1 MRSIDKTKD
10 EDLVK
15 DILSG
20 KKELFYHL
28 VKRYEVKLK
37 RYILTITNRQNEVED
52 ILQNVFLKAYTNL
65 PTFDKKLKFSSWI
78 YRIAHNESVNVIGS
92 SFIQKFVSMPD
103 WFDIGKKDDIEE
115 KIDDEQMKEKLKN
128 CVEQLDIKYKE
139 PLILFYY
146 EEKTYGEISDI
157 LRIPIRNVGVLIHR
171 GKVQVKKIC
180 YEKNNS

>member
-52 ILQNVFLKAYTNL
+52 ILQ
-65 PTFDKKLKFSSWI
+65 D
-78 YRIAHNESVNVIGS
+78 
-92 SFIQKFVSMPD
+92 
-103 WFDIGKKDDIEE
+103 
-115 KIDDEQMKEKLKN
+115 
-128 CVEQLDIKYKE
+128 
-139 PLILFYY
+139 
-146 EEKTYGEISDI
+146 
-157 LRIPIRNVGVLIHR
+157 
-171 GKVQVKKIC
+171 
-180 YEKNNS
+180 